1 MPLDNDFIKT
11 TIIQELSGVQ
21 ISNIA
26 YWQIVDLGDD
36 PTTADGLTDIVN
48 AYYAVA
54 NPIVTD
60 EWRIV
65 CGIYE
70 NLTTI
75 EAKQIVFFNLVG
87 TALLQSH
94 PQDQVLRI
102 NEYGQD
108 NPGDPVKRGAWNQSG
123 LQEGLSTRGRINDF
137 TLITPLVNFLTTQ
150 QVMAGP
156 SWTLN
161 PQVRWQSGPGPPP
174 VFDFERTIFGQ
185 ASTRLFKLASR
196 KTGLCAQL

>member
-1 MPLDNDFIKT
+1 MPLDNDIIKT
-11 TIIQELSGVQ
+11 TIIQEMAGVQ
-21 ISNIA
+21 MSNTA

-48 AYYAVA
+48 AYFAVA

-60 EWRIV
+60 AWSIV
-65 CGIYE
+65 CAIYE

-75 EAKQIVFFNLVG
+75 EAKQIVFFALPG
-87 TALLQSH
+87 TSMTQAH

-108 NPGDPVKRGAWNQSG
+108 NPGDVIVRGAWNQSG
-123 LQEGLSTRGRINDF
+123 LQESLSTRGRVNDF
-137 TLITPLVNFLTTQ
+137 TLINPLVNFLTTQ
-150 QVMAGP
+150 QIMAGP

-161 PQVRWQSGPGPPP
+161 PQVREQLTPGPPP
-174 VFDFERTIFGQ
+174 TFAFRRTIFGQ
-185 ASTRLFKLASR
+185 ASTRFFKLGSR
-196 KTGLCAQL
+196 KTSLCAQL